1 MEKEKKYRRL
11 RETIGYII
19 SLIWDV
25 FKYVLFVLL
34 PVAAIIVEEV
44 FGIIAKVVIFI
55 VSLYFISFLIFE
67 AMKRKSEPDFK
78 DLFKFDTFFFF
89 VICFVITAII
99 RLCCLIAYH
108 V

>member
-34 PVAAIIVEEV
+34 LVAAIIVGEV

-67 AMKRKSEPDFK
+67 AIKRKSELDIK
-78 DLFKFDTFFFF
+78 DLFKFDTFLIFIFSL
-89 VICFVITAII
+89 VIIAII
-99 RLCCLIAYH
+99 RLYCLIVYH

>member
-11 RETIGYII
+11 RETLGYII

-34 PVAAIIVEEV
+34 PVAAIIVGEV

-67 AMKRKSEPDFK
+67 AIKRKSEPDFK

-99 RLCCLIAYH
+99 RLCCLFVYH